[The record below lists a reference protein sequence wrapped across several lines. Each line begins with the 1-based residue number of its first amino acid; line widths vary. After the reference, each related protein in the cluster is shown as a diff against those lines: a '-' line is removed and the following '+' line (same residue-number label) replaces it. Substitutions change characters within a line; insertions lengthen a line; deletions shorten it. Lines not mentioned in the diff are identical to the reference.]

1 MRSKKRIL
9 DSRNTTGYNG
19 VCKNRKRFLAK
30 IYIDRKQKY
39 IGTYDTPKEAA
50 VAFDQAV
57 VQHKRPSSKL
67 NFPNDHTSSNENDER
82 SNSDEE
88 SDDARSDDESDG
100 GVAVGPSPFP
110 PAQSYFQGDP
120 MLDHLVAAVEAQ
132 TNK

>member
-1 MRSKKRIL
+1 MAQIS
-9 DSRNTTGYNG
+9 
-19 VCKNRKRFLAK
+19 F
-30 IYIDRKQKY
+30 DRQTKY
-39 IGTYDTPKEAA
+39 LGIFATAKEAA
-50 VAFDQAV
+50 LAFDQAV

-110 PAQSYFQGDP
+110 AFSPRAIVFPRRSHAGP
-120 MLDHLVAAVEAQ
+120 SCCGCGS
-132 TNK
+132 TNQQ